1 MATKS
6 KENENPVMEL
16 IGQLMRVK
24 KGTGS
29 CHIDDLYKSK
39 TIDQETNEEIP
50 IYSIISKMVF
60 HFTTG
65 GTIAEVL
72 GDYLQQCED
81 FGSQPF
87 IEPKIFNAL
96 SAEMIE
102 LEMQKH

>member
-1 MATKS
+1 MWITWLNFGAEFSSDWHSFQTES
-6 KENENPVMEL
+6 
-16 IGQLMRVK
+16 
-24 KGTGS
+24 
-29 CHIDDLYKSK
+29 
-39 TIDQETNEEIP
+39 
-50 IYSIISKMVF
+50 
-60 HFTTG
+60 TTG